1 MNLLGSLNREFGKT
15 IVMVTH
21 DSRAERFVNA
31 IYRPDKGVFAGEDPG
46 GASLTAMQAC
56 KAAM

>member
-1 MNLLGSLNREFGKT
+1 
-15 IVMVTH
+15 MVTH